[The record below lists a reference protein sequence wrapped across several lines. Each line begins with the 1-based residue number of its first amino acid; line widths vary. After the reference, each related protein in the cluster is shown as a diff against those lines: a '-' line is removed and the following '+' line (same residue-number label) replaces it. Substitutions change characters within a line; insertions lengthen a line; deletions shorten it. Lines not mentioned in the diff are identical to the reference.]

1 MAPTAGTP
9 CYCTDLTRE
18 GMPGALAA
26 EAERLPKRRDL
37 DVAAVQERIEEATTN
52 PDAEYVVRLNRAL
65 FI

>member
-1 MAPTAGTP
+1 
-9 CYCTDLTRE
+9 
-18 GMPGALAA
+18 MPGALAA